1 MAKKVFFH
9 SKRKV
14 AKWMELY
21 LILFVILLLSS
32 PAFIFLGMNHRKPLP
47 SMYGP
52 GGIPEAFIEFQR
64 DMEYIRKA
72 TYTAKDMDFYIK
84 KKAGERKYNVRET
97 ADFSCPGV
105 KQKSLQI
112 IHPEK
117 KAKLA
122 VFMPYE
128 GKKTLDLL
136 YIPFFAITRKAAVD
150 FILYPASCSPETKN
164 ILAYSSYILLST
176 APQGKTYS
184 GGRIYGA
191 FGLASSIQW
200 MEYFSHLRE
209 ETKSGVNPMLRDS
222 FFAHRKTFLSQLLEA
237 GIPAIEIIP
246 QERNGEIWSAAK
258 SIVFIREILM
268 FQKVWEDYHRASGKQ
283 KEMMA
288 ELLPLRRGSF
298 WISSNT
304 ALTNWGKWYLGIFIF
319 LFSFVPLVNAFA
331 LRNESITLISLTK
344 AVIYSAFA
352 YLYYINLIMAKKF
365 GLETPVYIILI
376 LGIVLVVFF
385 LARSRIRNFIN
396 MQDNVVSNMAMLTII
411 LILLSFYQPI
421 QFLFFYFIALS
432 IFQIKMRSYFS
443 LLFVLGFLLFPLLFT
458 LWNPMADYFS
468 QIQDV
473 STFMDAF
480 FPDSVAI
487 GFFSVISGFFI
498 SMLDTD
504 ERKR

>member
-47 SMYGP
+47 SGYGP
-52 GGIPEAFIEFQR
+52 GGISEAFTEFQR
-64 DMEYIRKA
+64 DLEYIRKA
-72 TYTAKDMDFYIK
+72 AYSAKDMDFYIK

-105 KQKSLQI
+105 MQKSLQI
-112 IHPEK
+112 IHPGK

-122 VFMPYE
+122 VFVPYE

-136 YIPFFAITRKAAVD
+136 YIPFFAMTRKNAVD

-176 APQGKTYS
+176 DTHGKTYS
-184 GGRIYGA
+184 GARIYGA

-209 ETKSGVNPMLRDS
+209 VTKSGVNSMLRES

-237 GIPAIEIIP
+237 DIPAIEIIP
-246 QERNGEIWSAAK
+246 QDKNGKIWSMDA
-258 SIVFIREILM
+258 SIVFARELLL
-268 FQKVWEDYHRASGKQ
+268 FQKVMEEYQTASVKQ
-283 KEMMA
+283 KEKLA
-288 ELLPLRRGSF
+288 EILPLQRGSF
-298 WISSNT
+298 WFSANT
-304 ALTNWGKWYLGIFIF
+304 SLSNWGKWYLGIFIF
-319 LFSFVPLVNAFA
+319 LFSFIPLINAFA
-331 LRNESITLISLTK
+331 LRNEKITFISLTK
-344 AVIYSAFA
+344 AVVYSAFA
-352 YLYYINLIMAKKF
+352 YLFYLLLTGAQKF
-365 GLETPVYIILI
+365 GLETSVYIIFI
-376 LGIVLVVFF
+376 LGIVLVLFF
-385 LARSRIRNFIN
+385 LSRTRIRNFIN
-396 MQDNVVSNMAMLTII
+396 MQDNVVSNMVMLTII
-411 LILLSFYQPI
+411 LVILSFYQPL
-421 QFLFFYFIALS
+421 QFLFFYIIALS
-432 IFQIKMRSYFS
+432 IFQIKMRSYVSF
-443 LLFVLGFLLFPLLFT
+443 LFVLIFLLFPLLYT
-458 LWNPMADYFS
+458 LWNPMADYFY
-468 QIQDV
+468 QIRDV
-473 STFMDAF
+473 STFREAF

-487 GFFSVISGFFI
+487 GFFIVISGFFI